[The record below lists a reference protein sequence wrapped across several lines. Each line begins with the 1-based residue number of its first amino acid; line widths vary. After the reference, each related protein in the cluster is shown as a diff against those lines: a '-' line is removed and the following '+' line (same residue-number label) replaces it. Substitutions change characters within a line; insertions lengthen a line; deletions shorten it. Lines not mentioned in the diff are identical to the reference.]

1 MQVNIIEFLIVC
13 PLVFVAG
20 FVDAVAGGGGL
31 ISLPAYLISGLPV
44 HYAIGTNKL
53 SSGMGTALATW
64 RYAKKG
70 YIDWKRAFYCLV
82 CALIGSALG
91 ANIAL
96 LISDSIFKIIM
107 LVILPVTAIYI
118 IRGKALNVEKEP
130 FPPFKTTLISI
141 GIAFVI
147 GIYDGFYGPGTGTFL
162 LLLLTGIAHLKLK
175 ESNGIA
181 KVINVTTNFSA
192 LFVFFTNG
200 KIVIL
205 LGLVAGVFSIGGN
218 YLGTRLFDKVGA
230 KSVKPL
236 MILVLFIF
244 FVKVLFE
251 II

>member
-1 MQVNIIEFLIVC
+1 MQTNIIEFLIVC
-13 PLVFVAG
+13 PMVFIAG

-31 ISLPAYLISGLPV
+31 ISLPAYLMSGLPV

-53 SSGMGTALATW
+53 SSGMGSALAKW
-64 RYAKKG
+64 MYAKKG
-70 YIDWKRAFYCLV
+70 YIDWKMAFCCLV

-96 LISDSIFKIIM
+96 LISDSIFKNHNAGYSAFNCNLHYVM
-107 LVILPVTAIYI
+107 ESFECRKRVI
-118 IRGKALNVEKEP
+118 
-130 FPPFKTTLISI
+130 
-141 GIAFVI
+141 
-147 GIYDGFYGPGTGTFL
+147 
-162 LLLLTGIAHLKLK
+162 
-175 ESNGIA
+175 
-181 KVINVTTNFSA
+181 VTTNFSA

-205 LGLVAGVFSIGGN
+205 LGLATGVLSIAGN
-218 YLGTRLFDKVGA
+218 YLGTRIFDKGGA

-236 MILVLFIF
+236 MILVFFIF